1 MGYQPV
7 DLGHP
12 DANRAINGLLAELDD
27 SAPQWWYLS
36 FVDPAK
42 TPPRDQQ
49 CPGGQSWLGACYV
62 KATNE
67 VTAAREAWAQGCNPG
82 GAVALWGPFDDE
94 AMAGVRPDQRNV
106 LITDPDGT

>member
-1 MGYQPV
+1 MGYNPV

-12 DANRAINGLLAELDD
+12 DANRAINGLLAALDD

-36 FVDPAK
+36 FVDTKNDPH
-42 TPPRDQQ
+42 R
-49 CPGGQSWLGACYV
+49 WLGACYV

-67 VTAAREAWAQGCNPG
+67 VTAAQEAWAQGCNPG

-94 AMAGVRPDQRNV
+94 AMARVRPDQRNV
-106 LITDPDGT
+106 LITDPAGT